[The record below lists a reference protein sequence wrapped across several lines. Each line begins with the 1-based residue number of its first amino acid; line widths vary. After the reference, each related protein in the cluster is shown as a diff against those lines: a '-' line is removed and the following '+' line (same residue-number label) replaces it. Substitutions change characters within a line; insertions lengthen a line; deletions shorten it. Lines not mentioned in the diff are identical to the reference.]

1 VIATQVGLVAGAV
14 TSCAVIPQVVK
25 AYRSKHVRD
34 ISVWQPVILVF
45 GMFLW
50 LAYGLMIRD
59 IPLIAANFFSI
70 FCNSLLIAMK
80 LFYREG

>member
-1 VIATQVGLVAGAV
+1 MIATQLGLVAGAV

-25 AYRSKHVRD
+25 AYRSRHVRD

-45 GMFLW
+45 GMCLW
-50 LAYGLMIRD
+50 LVYGLMIRD
-59 IPLIAANFFSI
+59 IPLIVANFFSI
-70 FCNSLLIAMK
+70 FCNAALIAMK